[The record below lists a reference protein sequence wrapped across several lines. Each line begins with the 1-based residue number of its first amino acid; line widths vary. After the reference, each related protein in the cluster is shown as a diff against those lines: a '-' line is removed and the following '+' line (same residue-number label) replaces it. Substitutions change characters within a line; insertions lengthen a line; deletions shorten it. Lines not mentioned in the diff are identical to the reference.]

1 MIIEYRYGDYR
12 DTKTCSRVLRVYMD
26 VNTVE
31 YKGNMVGLYGLIP
44 PVVDERGYFT
54 AYAQPYL
61 IAIINLAPGE
71 YLERF
76 DLPKD

>member
-44 PVVDERGYFT
+44 PVVD
-54 AYAQPYL
+54 
-61 IAIINLAPGE
+61 
-71 YLERF
+71 
-76 DLPKD
+76 

>member
-1 MIIEYRYGDYR
+1 
-12 DTKTCSRVLRVYMD
+12 MD